1 MNRWILGCWL
11 LSGPVYVQAQVSAA
25 KMMEVPPQ
33 RVSLAFPAQAGKPV
47 LSFPGLLSIKGTSN
61 RFPLVHLASAT
72 VAGSPKQI
80 PPPPVYLMTP
90 HSYYDQHFGF
100 FCKQEWSWQKQT
112 GIPVKIRLG
121 SYDLTQ
127 RQEGK

>member
-1 MNRWILGCWL
+1 MNRWIFGCWL
-11 LSGPVYVQAQVSAA
+11 LLGPVYVRAQVSAA
-25 KMMEVPPQ
+25 KMMDTPPQ
-33 RVSLAFPAQAGKPV
+33 RVSLLFPRQSGKPV
-47 LSFPGLLSIKGTSN
+47 LSFPNLLSIKS
-61 RFPLVHLASAT
+61 RPPLGRMTPAT
-72 VAGSPKQI
+72 IAGKVRQPENPSS
-80 PPPPVYLMTP
+80 PPVYLMSP

-100 FCKQEWSWQKQT
+100 FCKREWSWQKQT